1 MPLSIRRA
9 DITRMA
15 VDAIVDPTDEIYS
28 GSGGT
33 DRAIHMAAGR
43 ALENDVAR
51 LPLLEVGEAVITNA
65 YKLPAKYII
74 HTHGPIWDGGDRG
87 EAEQLAA
94 CYRNC
99 LRIARENG
107 CRSVAFPLISGGTFG
122 FPNDDALRIAK
133 DTISAFLRE
142 DEMDV
147 TIVAFHRHTFNLGAK
162 LFADITRFVHENYL
176 ELSPEEERPEPD
188 EFKRDELYKPSYSLD
203 PETGPIE
210 YLEETGRER
219 KETVSYSA
227 DPMVSPTL
235 EEMLRQ
241 SGETFSCMLA
251 RLINESG
258 MTPPEC
264 YKKAR
269 VHKSVY
275 SKIMGNIHYKPAKIT
290 AVAFA
295 LALELSW
302 KDLKTLLES
311 AGYAM
316 THTSKFD
323 IVIEYFVRRGD
334 YHIDTI
340 NEVLYELDPELPL
353 IGC

>member
-33 DRAIHMAAGR
+33 DRAIHMAAGW

-51 LPLLEVGEAVITNA
+51 LPLLEVGNAVITSA

-74 HTHGPIWDGGDRG
+74 HTHGPIWEGGDRG

-99 LRIARENG
+99 LRVARENG

-142 DEMDV
+142 HEMDV

-176 ELSPEEERPEPD
+176 ELSPEEERH
-188 EFKRDELYKPSYSLD
+188 RY
-203 PETGPIE
+203 
-210 YLEETGRER
+210 
-219 KETVSYSA
+219 
-227 DPMVSPTL
+227 
-235 EEMLRQ
+235 
-241 SGETFSCMLA
+241 
-251 RLINESG
+251 
-258 MTPPEC
+258 
-264 YKKAR
+264 
-269 VHKSVY
+269 
-275 SKIMGNIHYKPAKIT
+275 
-290 AVAFA
+290 
-295 LALELSW
+295 
-302 KDLKTLLES
+302 
-311 AGYAM
+311 
-316 THTSKFD
+316 
-323 IVIEYFVRRGD
+323 
-334 YHIDTI
+334 
-340 NEVLYELDPELPL
+340 
-353 IGC
+353 

>member
-1 MPLSIRRA
+1 MPLSMQRG

-15 VDAIVDPTDEIYS
+15 VDAIVDPTDEVYS

-33 DRAIHMAAGR
+33 DLAIHMAAGW
-43 ALENDVAR
+43 ALEEDVNR
-51 LPLLEVGEAVITNA
+51 LPRLAVGAAVITNA

-74 HTHGPIWDGGDRG
+74 HTRGPIWEGGGRG

-94 CYRNC
+94 CYRSC
-99 LRIARENG
+99 LRVARENG

-133 DTISAFLRE
+133 ETISDFLRE
-142 DEMDV
+142 HEIDV
-147 TIVAFHRHTFNLGAK
+147 TIVAYQRHTFNLGAK
-162 LFADITRFVHENYL
+162 LFADIASYVDGTYL
-176 ELSPEEERPEPD
+176 
-188 EFKRDELYKPSYSLD
+188 
-203 PETGPIE
+203 T
-210 YLEETGRER
+210 LEAATPQGHARN
-219 KETVSYSA
+219 SA
-227 DPMVSPTL
+227 DTETEISL
-235 EEMLRQ
+235 EMMLHHP
-241 SGETFSCMLA
+241 GETFSCMLA
-251 RLINESG
+251 RLIAERG
-258 MTPPEC
+258 MTPPAC

-275 SKIMGNIHYKPAKIT
+275 SKIMGNIHYQPAKIT
-290 AVAFA
+290 ALAFA
-295 LALELSW
+295 LALELDW
-302 KDLKTLLES
+302 AQLRALVES

-334 YHIDTI
+334 FDIDAI
-340 NEVLYELDPELPL
+340 NDALYELDPELPL

>member
-33 DRAIHMAAGR
+33 DRAIHMAAGW

-51 LPLLEVGEAVITNA
+51 LPLLEVGNAVITSA

-74 HTHGPIWDGGDRG
+74 HTHGPIWEGGDRG

-99 LRIARENG
+99 LRVARENG

-142 DEMDV
+142 HEMDV

-162 LFADITRFVHENYL
+162 LFADITSFVHENYL
-176 ELSPEEERPEPD
+176 ELSPEEERPEAS
-188 EFKRDELYKPSYSLD
+188 ELNRDEKVQYS
-203 PETGPIE
+203 I
-210 YLEETGRER
+210 
-219 KETVSYSA
+219 
-227 DPMVSPTL
+227 DPMVETTQ

-241 SGETFSCMLA
+241 SGETFSCMLS
-251 RLINESG
+251 RLIDESG

-275 SKIMGNIHYKPAKIT
+275 SKIMGHIHYKPAKIT

>member
-15 VDAIVDPTDEIYS
+15 VDAIVDPTDEFYS

-33 DRAIHMAAGR
+33 DRAIHMAAGW

-51 LPLLEVGEAVITNA
+51 LPLLEVGNAVITSA
-65 YKLPAKYII
+65 YKLPSKYII

-99 LRIARENG
+99 LRVALENG

-142 DEMDV
+142 HEMDV

-176 ELSPEEERPEPD
+176 ELSPEKERPEAS
-188 EFKRDELYKPSYSLD
+188 ELNRDEKVQYS
-203 PETGPIE
+203 I
-210 YLEETGRER
+210 
-219 KETVSYSA
+219 

-235 EEMLRQ
+235 EEMLHQ
-241 SGETFSCMLA
+241 SGETFSCMLS
-251 RLINESG
+251 RLIDESG
-258 MTPPEC
+258 MTPPTC

-334 YHIDTI
+334 YDIDAI
-340 NEVLYELDPELPL
+340 NEVLYEIDPELPL

>member
-1 MPLSIRRA
+1 MPLSIQRA

-33 DRAIHMAAGR
+33 DRAIHMAAGW

-51 LPLLEVGEAVITNA
+51 LPLLEVGNAVITSA

-87 EAEQLAA
+87 EAELLAS

-99 LRIARENG
+99 LRVALENG

-142 DEMDV
+142 HEMDV

-162 LFADITRFVHENYL
+162 LFADISLFVHENYL
-176 ELSPEEERPEPD
+176 ELSPEEEIPEPD
-188 EFKRDELYKPSYSLD
+188 ERKRDELYTPRYSID
-203 PETGPIE
+203 PETE
-210 YLEETGRER
+210 S
-219 KETVSYSA
+219 VSAPASEWNRDEMMHYSI
-227 DPMVSPTL
+227 DPMVETTL

-241 SGETFSCMLA
+241 SGETFSCMLS
-251 RLINESG
+251 RLIDESV
-258 MTPPEC
+258 MTPVEC
-264 YKKAR
+264 YRKAR
-269 VHKSVY
+269 VHRSVY
-275 SKIMGNIHYKPAKIT
+275 SRIMGNIHYRPAKIT

-302 KDLKTLLES
+302 KDLKSLLES

-334 YHIDTI
+334 YNIDAI